1 MRRAPIALLFLAA
14 LFIAVIAF
22 AETPITYVVTQE
34 KAPAY
39 EIGKG
44 SGLATLF
51 LNSSTGASDLAM
63 STLNLKPG
71 AAVPPH
77 RHLES
82 SEAIYLLEGVIE
94 MTIAGKMY
102 RASAGD
108 AVYIPK
114 GVEHSATVPKGGQSV
129 KALQVY
135 IGPGPEQR
143 FTKGRLV
150 NAK

>member
-1 MRRAPIALLFLAA
+1 MRRISNLLLLLATLTIA
-14 LFIAVIAF
+14 AVAF
-22 AETPITYVVTQE
+22 AEKPITHVVSRD
-34 KAPAY
+34 KAPTY

-51 LNSSTGASDLAM
+51 LNNSTGSSDLAM
-63 STLNLKPG
+63 TVLELKPG
-71 AAVPPH
+71 AAVPLH

-94 MTIAGKMY
+94 MTIAGKTY
-102 RASAGD
+102 RASVGD
-108 AVYIPK
+108 AVYIPM
-114 GVEHSATVPKGGQSV
+114 GVEHSASVPKEGQLV

-150 NAK
+150 NVE

>member
-1 MRRAPIALLFLAA
+1 MPRIPTILLLLATLTIAA
-14 LFIAVIAF
+14 LAY
-22 AETPITYVVTQE
+22 AEKPISYLVSRD
-34 KAPAY
+34 KAPTY

-51 LNSSTGASDLAM
+51 LNNSTGASDLAM
-63 STLNLKPG
+63 SVLELKPG
-71 AAVPPH
+71 ALVPLH

-82 SEAIYLLEGVIE
+82 SESIYLLEGVIE
-94 MTIAGKMY
+94 MTIAGKTY

-114 GVEHSATVPKGGQSV
+114 GVEHSASVPKEGQSV

-150 NAK
+150 NAE